1 MKAFLPHFV
10 HTLVQST
17 IYERAS
23 QCARESRDRL
33 AADAKPVLKQ
43 RALTTLQVRRQ
54 ADDCGGIIATV
65 FAIQPLVRRHELLQR
80 HPVAI
85 VKRPPLPHDLH
96 DNVPMPP
103 QYGHK
108 VKGLPAK

>member
-1 MKAFLPHFV
+1 MSEHRN
-10 HTLVQST
+10 VQD
-17 IYERAS
+17 
-23 QCARESRDRL
+23 ESRDRL

-54 ADDCGGIIATV
+54 ADDCEGIIATV
-65 FAIQPLVRRHELLQR
+65 FAIQPLVRRQELLQR